1 MDHSLSFHTWDDVAK
16 ITTECLFQC
25 SCREWRI
32 EVPIP
37 HVTLNAFDGRG
48 FGIHL
53 VRMGIDAGRQF
64 ETHRME
70 QSTPH

>member
-1 MDHSLSFHTWDDVAK
+1 MEHSLSFSTQDDVK
-16 ITTECLFQC
+16 EITTECLFQC

-37 HVTLNAFDGRG
+37 HVMLNAFDGRS
-48 FGIHL
+48 FGVHL

-64 ETHRME
+64 EGHRLA
-70 QSTPH
+70 QSPR